1 MNDVGSEHI
10 ERIGNGRTATTN
22 PLELDEQGPRIDLSD
37 PAGPVSRARN
47 APAHDRNAISSSL
60 LRHRQPR
67 NHGDRS
73 STVKREV
80 VDHMADAHGQ
90 VWRSPEGLAPL
101 DANAL
106 AALDTRRHL
115 HIGNSRDIALQ
126 ESPHTAFNESNT
138 RHVMGQGFA
147 IKHPLVR
154 VKVKECTVRSRSN
167 PPGAR
172 VWLTHEKPPV
182 HKVSR
187 TSRNRLVRVPIKLP
201 QPKVL
206 LANRPKIRNEH
217 SCHTAGPKNP
227 EALT

>member
-47 APAHDRNAISSSL
+47 APAHDRNAIPSSL

-106 AALDTRRHL
+106 AALDSRRHL
-115 HIGNSRDIALQ
+115 HIGNSWCDALQ
-126 ESPHTAFNESNT
+126 DYTHLAMNEVGLDHAQNL
-138 RHVMGQGFA
+138 GC
-147 IKHPLVR
+147 P
-154 VKVKECTVRSRSN
+154 
-167 PPGAR
+167 
-172 VWLTHEKPPV
+172 
-182 HKVSR
+182 
-187 TSRNRLVRVPIKLP
+187 
-201 QPKVL
+201 
-206 LANRPKIRNEH
+206 
-217 SCHTAGPKNP
+217 
-227 EALT
+227 